1 MPKSRRRKIHKH
13 HKPPNTP
20 GPNPK
25 PYSPPSKEDLRFL
38 KVVSRL
44 VAVTVIFSIAVLVG
58 RIIYLPSHPLRDMPK
73 WLIASFV
80 TLQLAV
86 TWELV
91 QSTRGI
97 LAARMIANPSPELV
111 QSTRK
116 LTVKSLRLSML
127 LLVVVLVPSLY
138 LWGAIGYFGL
148 WIQTVIPTRQKI
160 SENLFL
166 VLIFVGGS
174 IMSGLL
180 GNAAYDLLKFIVRKS
195 LRP

>member
-13 HKPPNTP
+13 LKPQNTP
-20 GPNPK
+20 GPK
-25 PYSPPSKEDLRFL
+25 SKAYSPPSKEDLRFL

-86 TWELV
+86 TWEMV

-127 LLVVVLVPSLY
+127 MLVVVLVPSLY
-138 LWGAIGYFGL
+138 LWGAISYFGL
-148 WIQTVIPTRQKI
+148 WIQKVIPTRQKV
-160 SENLFL
+160 SENTFL